1 MTHDLNSLSP
11 ASCLPANTD
20 VTVNGLAAPGGGYG
34 GGEGGTVKV
43 VVLKQSIYYYLFKL
57 GIVAKIFFNG
67 LRRILLICRVYEV
80 TNSLSGFSKLFA
92 KVI

>member
-57 GIVAKIFFNG
+57 GIVAKICFQ
-67 LRRILLICRVYEV
+67 
-80 TNSLSGFSKLFA
+80 LSQENTFDLPC
-92 KVI
+92 V